1 MAASFQMCV
10 VWKCLTIIMCDGDD
24 GMSNESFTRCMVVL
38 IIPLLSFFAMTTK
51 ISNVDVVFISIVL
64 WGDSF
69 LSLIAKF
76 LPYLSPMEHQNPAS
90 MDDDEQKDCNQ
101 INQI

>member
-1 MAASFQMCV
+1 MGPWGLERKMAASFQMCV

-69 LSLIAKF
+69 LANSKVPSIPFTNGAPK
-76 LPYLSPMEHQNPAS
+76 P
-90 MDDDEQKDCNQ
+90 C
-101 INQI
+101 INGR